1 MRKVRHLTLTFI
13 LLAAGWTGA
22 AAQDPAFSQ
31 PYLSPVYL
39 NPAATGAGEND
50 LRVSLVHRRQY
61 LTIPSQFNYTVM
73 SVDKFFPAI
82 KGGLGVLATDFSE
95 GYLRRTG
102 VYGSYSYTIC
112 SGEPNIAR
120 NDEVQT
126 WFVTGGLQ
134 FGMVQRRIDYSK
146 LLFSDQIDQNGI
158 IPGSV
163 SSADPPVFNKKWYP
177 DFSGGLYLSHE
188 IAGRGNLLLGAS
200 AHHINQPDESLI
212 SSSDTFRS
220 PVPVLWGLNT
230 AYQYDGE
237 NWIWGA
243 AILAYKQGKSQA
255 FQFGVDVKPAAYD
268 FSVGVWGHFG
278 NTLSNFNA
286 VCLNI
291 TYSFRRSSPHKQKF
305 VIGLDQ
311 DFPVGGSGLSYTT
324 GSTEVGFTWDY
335 NTHGDN
341 ADTQETDD
349 RCKPRINLS
358 ACPAGAK

>member
-1 MRKVRHLTLTFI
+1 MNRIRLWVLVSLLT
-13 LLAAGWTGA
+13 AAGLHG

-31 PYLSPVYL
+31 PYLSPIYL

-50 LRVSLVHRRQY
+50 LRVSLVHRRQW
-61 LTIPSQFNYTVM
+61 LTIPSQFNYTAL
-73 SVDKFFPAI
+73 SIDKFFPSI
-82 KGGLGVLATDFSE
+82 KGGLGLMATDFSE

-102 VYGSYSYTIC
+102 IYGSYSYTIC

-120 NDEVQT
+120 NDDVQT
-126 WFVTGGLQ
+126 WFVTGGIQ

-146 LLFSDQIDQNGI
+146 LLFADQINENGI

-163 SSADPPVFNKKWYP
+163 SAADPPVFNKKWYP
-177 DFSGGLYLSHE
+177 DFSGGVYFSHE
-188 IAGRGNLLLGAS
+188 VAGKGNLLIGAS
-200 AHHINQPDESLI
+200 ARHINRPDESLT
-212 SSSDTFRS
+212 STSDTFRS

-230 AYQYDGE
+230 AYQYDGDQ
-237 NWIWGA
+237 WVWGVA
-243 AILAYKQGKSQA
+243 MLGYKQGGSQA
-255 FQFGVDVKPAAYD
+255 YQFGVDVKPKEYD
-268 FSVGVWGHFG
+268 FSLGVWAHFG

-291 TYSFRRSSPHKQKF
+291 TYSFHSSSPHKQKF

-311 DFPVGGSGLSYTT
+311 DFPVGGSGSSYTT
-324 GSTEVGFTWDY
+324 GSTELGLTWDY
-335 NTHGDN
+335 NTHGEN
-341 ADTQETDD
+341 ADSQETDN